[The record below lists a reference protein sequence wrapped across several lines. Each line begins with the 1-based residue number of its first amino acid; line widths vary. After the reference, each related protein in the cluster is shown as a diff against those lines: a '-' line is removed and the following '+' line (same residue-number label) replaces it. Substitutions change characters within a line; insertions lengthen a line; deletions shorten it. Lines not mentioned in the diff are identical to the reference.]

1 MNSIVNTPRL
11 TIRKIEIEDGDRD
24 LISRLAEKSPEFGFF
39 SNFRG
44 GDKLDLLYQ
53 FFWDEAIRSDQYNC
67 LIFLKDNGE
76 FIGHINMQKIDSAL
90 PELGIE
96 LLDAYQNQGY
106 GPEAIIAFCN
116 WYSKTYELQKVKAK
130 ISDENTHSIHVVE
143 KLGAS
148 YVAFTPFFSPK
159 ILDTLKEKLPGADLS
174 EFTQN
179 SIREYILRLPIFCD
193 D

>member
-11 TIRKIEIEDGDRD
+11 TIRKIEDGDRD

-90 PELGIE
+90 PELDLE
-96 LLDAYQNQGY
+96 LPTL
-106 GPEAIIAFCN
+106 
-116 WYSKTYELQKVKAK
+116 
-130 ISDENTHSIHVVE
+130 HSH
-143 KLGAS
+143 
-148 YVAFTPFFSPK
+148 PFSPPK
-159 ILDTLKEKLPGADLS
+159 ILDTLKEKLPDADLS